1 MEIPRASN
9 IRIAEAISHHG
20 NKIVAPIVINY
31 GAIRESSRAVIG
43 KTEDDWPAQRN

>member
-9 IRIAEAISHHG
+9 IPIAEAISHHG
-20 NKIVAPIVINY
+20 NKIVAPIVIHY